1 MFKIYVS
8 KAKSKPLDIQN
19 NAKAAQAE
27 IDKAKQQGAQLIV
40 FPQGFLT
47 GVQLGILEDAH
58 YLRTA
63 YNEIYSRLA
72 AANPDI
78 YILGDVRR
86 LTDGKNIFMN
96 TLYHG
101 ALSDNGE
108 EFEIDGYKFHTFN
121 NVKDIDERKL
131 SATDFMET
139 DCVIVNESAPVFAGS
154 RMLTRKFFEK
164 VAQWLGVNV
173 VCALGGYG
181 YTSHPHIYMP
191 AAGVFNKKESYMSDT
206 LPEFINGRSL
216 FEIEKSDDIGD
227 VFVTRLPSLEFDIAF
242 NQNPLIPRQLDEKE
256 YCLDLFHLQSVSLAT
271 RMMNIGCK
279 TAVVALSGGL
289 DSALALLVTVNA
301 FDLMGLDRSGI
312 RVISMPGFG
321 TSATTKGLAGDLA
334 ESLGLELKMID
345 ITEACHQ
352 ALLDIGHDGVTPDI
366 TFENVQAR
374 MRTLNGL
381 NLANAV
387 GGIMVGT
394 GDLSEVMLGFS
405 TYGGDHLASYGVN
418 STVSKTVIRTMLPY
432 VIEMENMAPAAKPI
446 TDILN
451 IPVSPELVPHGG
463 EILQKTEEILAPYK
477 LIDFFIYCYVVA
489 KMSPIEM
496 AQRASCVFEGEF
508 APSYLKEKA
517 QMLCRR
523 FITGQF
529 KRSAAPEGAR
539 LTHVHIAGAERS
551 IPSDAGMSL
560 FNYFLGE

>member
-1 MFKIYVS
+1 MFKVYIS
-8 KAKSKPLDIQN
+8 KAKSKPLDIKN
-19 NAKAAQAE
+19 NTAAAQAE
-27 IDKAKQQGAQLIV
+27 IDKARAAGAKLIV

-47 GVQLGILEDAH
+47 GVQLGIVEDML
-58 YLRTA
+58 YLNRA
-63 YNEIYSRLA
+63 YNDTFSKLA
-72 AANPDI
+72 TDNPDI
-78 YILGDVRR
+78 YILGDMRR
-86 LTDGKNIFMN
+86 IMDGKNAFRN
-96 TLYHG
+96 ALYKG
-101 ALSDNGE
+101 SSVNSGE
-108 EFEIDGYKFHTFN
+108 NFEIDGFKFHSFN
-121 NVKDIDERKL
+121 SVKDIDERKL
-131 SATDFMET
+131 SVSDFMDT
-139 DCVIVNESAPVFAGS
+139 DCVIINESAPVFAGS
-154 RMLTRKFFEK
+154 RILAKKFFSTLSK
-164 VAQWLGVNV
+164 MLGVTV
-173 VCALGGYG
+173 ICALGGYG
-181 YTSHPHIYMP
+181 YTSHPDIYMP
-191 AAGVFNKKESYMSDT
+191 AAGCFNKKTEYFSTT
-206 LPEFINGRSL
+206 LEEFVNGENMFTIPKGEL
-216 FEIEKSDDIGD
+216 GDI
-227 VFVTRLPSLEFDIAF
+227 FITRLPSLEFDILF
-242 NQNPLIPRQLDEKE
+242 NQNPLVPRELDEKE
-256 YCLDLFHLQSVSLAT
+256 YCLDLFHLQSLSLAT

-301 FDLMGLDRSGI
+301 FDMLGLDRSGI
-312 RVISMPGFG
+312 RLISMPGFG

-345 ITEACHQ
+345 ITDACRQ

-432 VIEMENMAPAAKPI
+432 VIQLENIAPAAKAI

-477 LIDFFIYCYVVA
+477 LIDFFIYCFVIA

-508 APSYLKEKA
+508 SPSYLKEKA
-517 QMLCRR
+517 QMLHRR

-539 LTHVHIAGAERS
+539 LTHVNIAGSQRS
-551 IPSDAGMSL
+551 IPSDAGTGL

>member
-1 MFKIYVS
+1 MCRC
-8 KAKSKPLDIQN
+8 D
-19 NAKAAQAE
+19 E
-27 IDKAKQQGAQLIV
+27 
-40 FPQGFLT
+40 
-47 GVQLGILEDAH
+47 
-58 YLRTA
+58 
-63 YNEIYSRLA
+63 
-72 AANPDI
+72 
-78 YILGDVRR
+78 
-86 LTDGKNIFMN
+86 GKNYFIN
-96 TLYHG
+96 AIY
-101 ALSDNGE
+101 NGPFVNGGKS
-108 EFEIDGYKFHTFN
+108 FEIDGYSFYSFN
-121 NVKDIDERKL
+121 CIKDIDIRTL
-131 SATDFMET
+131 SAAKFMDV
-139 DCVIVNESAPVFAGS
+139 DCVIVNESAPVYAGS
-154 RMLTRKFFEK
+154 RILARKFFEK
-164 VAQWLGVNV
+164 AAQLLGVTI

-181 YTSHPHIYMP
+181 YTSHPDMYMP
-191 AAGVFNKKESYMSDT
+191 AVGIFNKDEKYLSST
-206 LPEFINGRSL
+206 LTEFLNGRNI
-216 FEIEKSDDIGD
+216 FDIEKNDNIGD
-227 VFVTRLPSLEFDIAF
+227 IFITRLPSLEFDIAF
-242 NQNPLIPRQLDEKE
+242 NKNPLIPQEISEKE

-301 FDLMGLDRSGI
+301 FDILGLDRSGI

-321 TSATTKGLAGDLA
+321 TSNTTKGLAGDLA
-334 ESLGLELKMID
+334 ASLGLDLKMID
-345 ITEACHQ
+345 ITDACRQ
-352 ALLDIGHDGVTPDI
+352 ALLDIGHDAVTPDI

-432 VIEMENMAPAAKPI
+432 VIELENIKSAAKPI

-477 LIDFFIYCYVVA
+477 LIDFFIYCFVIA

-508 APSYLKEKA
+508 TPSYLKEKA

-539 LTHVHIAGAERS
+539 LTHVNIAGMERS
-551 IPSDAGMSL
+551 IPSDSGMSL
-560 FNYFLGE
+560 FNYYLGE

>member
-1 MFKIYVS
+1 MFKVYIS
-8 KAKSKPLDIQN
+8 KAKSRPLDIKN
-19 NAKAAQAE
+19 NAASAYAE
-27 IDKAKQQGAQLIV
+27 IEKARTVGANLVV

-47 GVQLGILEDAH
+47 GVQLGILGDAL
-58 YLRTA
+58 YLRKA
-63 YNEIYSRLA
+63 YNDTFSRLSA
-72 AANPDI
+72 ENPDM
-78 YILGDVRR
+78 YILADLCQQV
-86 LTDGKNIFMN
+86 DGKTVFVNA
-96 TLYHG
+96 LYHEG
-101 ALSDNGE
+101 KVSDGNS
-108 EFEIDGYKFHTFN
+108 FEIDGYRFASFN
-121 NVKDIDERKL
+121 KTADIDERKL
-131 SATDFMET
+131 SRADFSQT
-139 DCVIVNESAPVFAGS
+139 DCVIVNESAPVYAGS
-154 RMLTRKFFEK
+154 RILTRKFMK
-164 VAQWLGVNV
+164 TTSQWLGVTV
-173 VCALGGYG
+173 ICALGGYG
-181 YTSHPHIYMP
+181 YTSHPDIYMP
-191 AAGVFNKKESYMSDT
+191 ATGCFSDKKDYFTTTFTEY
-206 LPEFINGRSL
+206 INGENL
-216 FEIEKSDDIGD
+216 FDIEKGHYGD
-227 VFVTRLPSLEFDIAF
+227 VFITRLPSLQFDIAF
-242 NQNPLIPRQLDEKE
+242 NQNPLVPRQLDEKE
-256 YCLDLFHLQSVSLAT
+256 YCLDLFSLQSLSLAT

-289 DSALALLVTVNA
+289 DSALALLVTANA
-301 FDLMGLDRSGI
+301 FDMIGLDRSGI

-334 ESLGLELKMID
+334 ASLGLDMKMID
-345 ITEACHQ
+345 ITESCHQ
-352 ALLDIGHDGVTPDI
+352 ALLDIGHDGKTPDV

-394 GDLSEVMLGFS
+394 GDLSEVALGFS

-418 STVSKTVIRTMLPY
+418 STVSKTVIRTMLPH
-432 VIEMENMAPAAKPI
+432 VIQLENMAPAAKAI

-477 LIDFFIYCYVVA
+477 LIDFFIYCFIVA

-508 APSYLKEKA
+508 SPSYLKEKA

-529 KRSAAPEGAR
+529 KRSSAPEGAR
-539 LTHVHIAGAERS
+539 LTHVHLSGYDRS
-551 IPSDAGMSL
+551 VPSDSGMGL